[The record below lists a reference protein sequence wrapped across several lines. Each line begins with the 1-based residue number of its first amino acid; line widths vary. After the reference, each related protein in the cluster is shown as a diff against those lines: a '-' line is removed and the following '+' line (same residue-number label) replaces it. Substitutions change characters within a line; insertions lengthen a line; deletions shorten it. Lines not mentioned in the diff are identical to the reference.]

1 MVLGKKGGKWR
12 DLFLVAVLA
21 SIAGATEGLV
31 YSEPPNPYLYWLLG
45 GIGIIIIGYFAFD
58 ENPALAV
65 ATVPLFIVF
74 QDAVS
79 YLVMTGG
86 QFPPTWYSD
95 WFPQSFLWEIVP
107 GLSVPAFYLVFLGVS
122 LTVFALVKV
131 KIVDTD

>member
-1 MVLGKKGGKWR
+1 MVFGKKGGKWR

-31 YSEPPNPYLYWLLG
+31 YNEPPNPYLYWLLG

-107 GLSVPAFYLVFLGVS
+107 VLNVPAFYLVFLGAS